1 MVITYPIKS
10 GLYVNLTNRCPC
22 ACTFCLRQNAPGV
35 GGSGSLWL
43 PHEPTLAEATAS
55 LDSWDLA
62 TFDELVFCGYGEP
75 TERLDDLLALA
86 VHAKER
92 RPDLRVRVNTNGLAD
107 LIHGEPTAPR
117 LKGIVDA
124 VSISLNTPDPETYL
138 RMCRP
143 RFGIGSWQA
152 MLDYARSCKAF
163 VPDVVMTVVGPPVT
177 NAANLARCEA
187 IVRELGVRLRV
198 RPYEAK
204 ADSSG

>member
-22 ACTFCLRQNAPGV
+22 ACTFCLRQNASGV

-43 PHEPTLAEATAS
+43 EREPTLAEATAS

-86 VHAKER
+86 AHAKAR
-92 RPDLRVRVNTNGLAD
+92 RPELRVRINTNGLAD
-107 LIHGEPTAPR
+107 LIHGEPTAHR
-117 LKGIVDA
+117 LKGLVDA
-124 VSISLNTPDPETYL
+124 VSISLNTPDPEVYL

-152 MLDYARSCKAF
+152 MLDYARSCKDY

-177 NAANLARCEA
+177 NAEALARCEA

-204 ADSSG
+204 ADSPR